1 MFKKFK
7 SFFIVEENVPDKPKP
22 KAKPK
27 STSKSPSK
35 GNAIVKTT
43 MTQKPPTTTIN
54 TTDVKGEVNDR
65 FLKILF
71 DALEK
76 NNLEGFD
83 YLEFKKSLQS
93 LSSMPM
99 DEATRFKSAFA
110 MASSMN
116 VTAKQLLDSAD
127 FYVQILGQEE
137 QKFQKALAQ
146 QKSTKVHAQE
156 EQVKQLET
164 TVKAKAEQIKLL
176 TEEIDKLQQQITA
189 TNTEITTQTQKVTKT
204 KNDFMA
210 SYDAVTGQIN
220 NDVANMKKY
229 LLGGTTE
236 KKEETPPKQ

>member
-1 MFKKFK
+1 MFKKLK
-7 SFFIVEENVPDKPKP
+7 GLFIIEENVPEKPVSEEKPKP
-22 KAKPK
+22 
-27 STSKSPSK
+27 TTSK

-43 MTQKPPTTTIN
+43 TSTISTPTAVMTN
-54 TTDVKGEVNDR
+54 EDVKGEVNDK

-116 VTAKQLLDSAD
+116 VSAKQLLDSAD
-127 FYVQILGQEE
+127 FYINILAQEE
-137 QKFQKALAQ
+137 QKFENALAQ
-146 QKSTKVHAQE
+146 QKSTKVHSQE
-156 EQVKQLET
+156 EQVKQLEM
-164 TVKAKAEQIKLL
+164 TVKAKAEQIKQL
-176 TEEIDKLQQQITA
+176 TQEIDTLQQQITA
-189 TNTEITTQTQKVTKT
+189 TNAEIADQTAKVTKT
-204 KNDFMA
+204 KNDFTV
-210 SYDAVTGQIN
+210 SYNAVTEQIQ

-229 LLGGTTE
+229 LM
-236 KKEETPPKQ
+236 PPPPAEVE